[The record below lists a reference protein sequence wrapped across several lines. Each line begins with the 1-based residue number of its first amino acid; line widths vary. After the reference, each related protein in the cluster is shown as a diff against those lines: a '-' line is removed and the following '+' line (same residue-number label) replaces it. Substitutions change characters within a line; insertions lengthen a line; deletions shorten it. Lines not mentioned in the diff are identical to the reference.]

1 MVDLYTHLHC
11 SGIPE
16 DLRRLLMT
24 LAITGKYISAT
35 IGAANR
41 KLAGTRN
48 LYGEEQ
54 LELDKACDQLFISRL
69 KESALVR
76 EFASEEQ
83 GQIITM
89 AKPEGKYSVTVDPL
103 DGSSLV
109 DVNLAIGSIIG
120 VHDGDLVIGGPRNLV
135 AAAYLLYG
143 PLTTFV
149 YTVGKGTHEF
159 VLNPE
164 GEFVLAMEH
173 LKMREKGELY
183 SVGGLRSTW
192 VPAHLRLIETLE
204 AEGYKLRYSGCLVA
218 DVNQVLLKGGGL
230 FTYPASAK
238 SPNGKLRLLFELEP
252 LAFIVE
258 QAGGAATDGMQRILE
273 LKVDKLDARAP
284 IYIGSTYEVTK
295 AKEYLSER

>member
-1 MVDLYTHLHC
+1 MVDLYTHLHRA
-11 SGIPE
+11 GIPE
-16 DLRRLLMT
+16 DLRRLRMT
-24 LAITGKYISAT
+24 LAITGKYIAAT

-48 LYGEEQ
+48 MYGEEQ
-54 LELDKACDQLFISRL
+54 LELDKACDQIFISRL

-89 AKPEGKYSVTVDPL
+89 AKPEGRYSVTADPL

-109 DVNLAIGSIIG
+109 DVNLAIGSIMG
-120 VHDGDLVIGGPRNLV
+120 VHDGDLIIGGPRNLV
-135 AAAYLLYG
+135 AAAYVLYG

-149 YTVGKGTHEF
+149 YTAGKGTHEF

-164 GEFVLAMEH
+164 GEFVLATENIR
-173 LKMREKGELY
+173 MREKGELY
-183 SVGGLRSTW
+183 SIGALRGSWTPSHAKF
-192 VPAHLRLIETLE
+192 VAQLE
-204 AEGYKLRYSGCLVA
+204 AEGYKLRYSGALVA
-218 DVNQVLLKGGGL
+218 DVNLILLKGGGV

-252 LAFIVE
+252 LAFILE
-258 QAGGAATDGMQRILE
+258 QAGGAATDGTQRILE
-273 LKVDKLDARAP
+273 RKVDKLDARAP

-295 AKEYLSER
+295 AKDCLSER